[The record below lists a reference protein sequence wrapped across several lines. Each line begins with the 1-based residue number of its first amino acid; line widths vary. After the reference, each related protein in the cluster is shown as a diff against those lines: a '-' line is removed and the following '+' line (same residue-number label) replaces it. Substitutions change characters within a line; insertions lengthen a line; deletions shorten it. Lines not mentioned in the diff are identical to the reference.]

1 MSQFGYTG
9 RLFEEEVLGVLKV
22 SWSREDYVP
31 FNKALALARTHQ
43 NWNPSDPSS
52 RPANDLHSEVALA
65 LELEDWQELRLYSS
79 VNSPL
84 DYFHGVDGFFEFRGQ
99 VVTIDVTTNSRKV
112 TAKADFVIH
121 PADLDENRPVVA
133 KMIARALQAERR
145 SE

>member
-9 RLFEEEVLGVLKV
+9 RLFEEEVLGVLKI
-22 SWSREDYVP
+22 SWRRDVYVP
-31 FNKALALARTHQ
+31 FNEALSLARVHQ

-84 DYFHGVDGFFEFRGQ
+84 DYFHGVDGFFEFQGQ
-99 VVTIDVTTNSRKV
+99 VITIDVTTNSRKV

-121 PADLDENRPVVA
+121 PTDLDENRPVVA
-133 KMIARALQAERR
+133 KMIARALQTERR
-145 SE
+145 